1 MQHCACSDATQLGS
15 CACRKILKK
24 HDKMTTTTLMG
35 TLMPRVAEMLSKEQR
50 KAALEGLKNNVVHE
64 YGLLAVEGNEEQAEQ
79 DLSRYQRDQLT
90 FERNTGQFYRYQQSA
105 QQARQVFPQTLTQAE
120 CVSRASEEQYKHAE
134 SYECWHC
141 ATKALL
147 HGLNHSTGG
156 KTPSCC

>member
-1 MQHCACSDATQLGS
+1 MMQRVSQAQLSDAS
-15 CACRKILKK
+15 CSIGHDLPLMTCSPVHDLMHIRRLLACRKILKK

-90 FERNTGQFYRYQQSA
+90 FERNTGQSACRQQNA
-105 QQARQVFPQTLTQAE
+105 QQVN
-120 CVSRASEEQYKHAE
+120 VSKNPHRNCQLGEQ
-134 SYECWHC
+134 
-141 ATKALL
+141 
-147 HGLNHSTGG
+147 
-156 KTPSCC
+156 